1 MVKLPIQTET
11 KEETIMFGIKVTETI
26 NGRKRFAIG
35 KKVKGF
41 IALRKKKSRGWG
53 LQKQNTF
60 TQLHLGKISIAV
72 DMRKRHTAN
81 FAG

>member
-1 MVKLPIQTET
+1 
-11 KEETIMFGIKVTETI
+11 MFGIKVTETM

-60 TQLHLGKISIAV
+60 TQLHLGKISIAL

>member
-1 MVKLPIQTET
+1 
-11 KEETIMFGIKVTETI
+11 MFGIKVTETM

-41 IALRKKKSRGWG
+41 IALRKKKSRGFG
-53 LQKQNTF
+53 IEKQNTF
-60 TQLHLGKISIAV
+60 TQLHLGKMSIAF
-72 DMRKRHTAN
+72 DMRARHTAN

>member
-1 MVKLPIQTET
+1 
-11 KEETIMFGIKVTETI
+11 MFGIKVTETI

-41 IALRKKKSRGWG
+41 IALRKYKSRGWK
-53 LQKQNTF
+53 LERQKTF
-60 TQLHLGKISIAV
+60 TQLHLGKVSLAF
-72 DMRKRHTAN
+72 DMRARHTAN

>member
-1 MVKLPIQTET
+1 
-11 KEETIMFGIKVTETI
+11 MFNIKVTETM

-35 KKVKGF
+35 KLKGF

-53 LQKQNTF
+53 IEKQNTF
-60 TQLHLGKISIAV
+60 TQLHLGKVSIAF
-72 DMRKRHTAN
+72 DMRARHTAN